1 MISIVVVSHSRALA
15 EAAVA
20 LASEMITGDE
30 RPRVA
35 VAAGLDEST
44 FGTNAAAVAE
54 AITEV
59 DTPDGVLVLLDL
71 GSAILSAEMALEFVE
86 PDVAGR
92 VRLSSAPLV
101 EGLVAAVVLASTGAD
116 LDAVTDEAESGLV
129 PKRSHLGSAA
139 TVSETGADGTPDA
152 PADEDS
158 AVAAAATAEVT
169 VSNAHGLHARPAAKV
184 VSLVREFEA
193 QVMLTNLDT
202 GRGPVNAGS
211 LSAVATLNARSG
223 NRLRV
228 EASGDQA
235 DEAVHALEE
244 LAARGFDDQ
253 PAAGSAAPRSERAA
267 GSGLDLAMG
276 PALVRKTDVDTS
288 AYQTA
293 EPETESRRSRE
304 AVATVRSR
312 LHDQSRRSREAVATV
327 RSRLHDLERRTSEES
342 GAQASAILAAQ
353 VQLLD
358 DPDITGPVDAEIAA
372 GISAVEA
379 WSRRLDEVAARF
391 EGLTDAYQRERAADV
406 RSVRAA
412 VLRALTGQPDEDLDV
427 TGAPVILVVDELDA
441 ATAASIDATAVAG
454 VVTVARGTTGHGVI
468 VAASRGIPLLTGV
481 GDDAAGVRTGQV
493 VAFDARTD
501 AFLPEVS
508 EADQRRFA
516 DLVAERARERIEV
529 VEAARWPALTGDGHR
544 VPVLANVAS
553 LADADSARANGAEG
567 SGLVRTEVL
576 FGDRA
581 EAPTVEE
588 QTETFLALA
597 EAMGGASLTI
607 RTWDVGGDKPLPFLP
622 MPREANP
629 FLGARGI
636 RAFRR
641 QPRLLYDQ
649 LTAICR
655 AARETPIR
663 VMFPMVS
670 NAGEVATAVAQL
682 RHAAAIDAVLVSG
695 ERSTGFYASAETG
708 SQAAAEAG
716 SAVPEGLDVGIMVEV
731 PAAALTIETLAEGL
745 DFVSVGTNDL
755 TQYTMAADRGNDAV
769 AELAD
774 PLSPAVLRLIDRVCR
789 RAPDGVEVAVCGD
802 LASQPRAV
810 PLLLGLG
817 VRELSCT
824 PPKVPDVKA
833 AVRGTDLADARALAA
848 EVLTAGEPAEIRE
861 LL

>member
-20 LASEMITGDE
+20 LAGEMITGDE

-116 LDAVTDEAESGLV
+116 LDAVTEEAESGLAA
-129 PKRSHLGSAA
+129 KRFHLGSAA

-184 VSLVREFEA
+184 VALVRGFDA
-193 QVMLTNLDT
+193 HVTLTNLDT

-312 LHDQSRRSREAVATV
+312 LHD
-327 RSRLHDLERRTSEES
+327 LERRTSEES
-342 GAQASAILAAQ
+342 GAQAGAIFTAQ

-379 WSRRLDEVAARF
+379 WSRQLDEVAARF
-391 EGLTDAYQRERAADV
+391 EGLADAYQRERAADV

-412 VLRALTGQPDEDLDV
+412 LLRALTGKPDEDPDA

-516 DLVAERARERIEV
+516 DLVAERSRERIEV
-529 VEAARWPALTGDGHR
+529 VEAARGPALTGDGHR

-597 EAMGGASLTI
+597 KAMGGAPLTI